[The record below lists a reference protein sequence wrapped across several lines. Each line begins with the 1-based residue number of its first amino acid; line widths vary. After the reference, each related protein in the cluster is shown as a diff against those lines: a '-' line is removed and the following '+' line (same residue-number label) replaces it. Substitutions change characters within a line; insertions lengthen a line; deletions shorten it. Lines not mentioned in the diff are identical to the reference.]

1 MTYSQWLGKQERE
14 WFDNRR
20 ETIRRAED
28 GLSKADLE
36 WKTNKGGDIT
46 NNVGNSDPKIH
57 GSNLPQADN

>member
-28 GLSKADLE
+28 GLSK
-36 WKTNKGGDIT
+36 GDAMRKQSKKVDVT
-46 NNVGNSDPKIH
+46 KSDVK
-57 GSNLPQADN
+57 NLPQEDN